1 MVLKTPEAQET
12 LPRRVVLEIKTSRTG
27 EESPESMKQF
37 LTNLTNLRF
46 RHLLIRKKAIP
57 ISLEMAVIDQVI
69 HFYITAPAE
78 YQAFIES
85 QLVSQYPK
93 ASIQRVKDYLPDLMK
108 AGNLSFGQLKLEHDY
123 YYPIRTYADFK
134 DVDPLSSVIAALSK
148 NLPLDRVCIQFM
160 LYPVS
165 DKWQKSGKSV
175 ATSKTTDS
183 SGASSTNPYGKIIEE
198 KVAYAGFRVGIRLV
212 VSGETKS
219 RSQQYLLEIAN
230 TFSSFNNP
238 SGNGLRLRRPYLW
251 QIDRLRSVMVSRS
264 RFFTPTHQYLNVNEL
279 ATLFHF
285 PTMKLATIPNISWHQ
300 VILSDAPENL
310 PVAEGMDEEQKA
322 DTNFFARTQFRNK
335 PTVFGIKTKDRRR
348 HFYAI
353 GKTGTGK
360 STLIANM
367 AINDMRQ
374 RRGFCIID
382 PHGDLCETVMDYVP
396 SYRVNDVIYLDPS
409 EKEYAFNLN
418 PFEVKDE
425 AQKELTISG
434 IVAIFQKI
442 FADSWGPRLEY
453 ILRNTL
459 QSVIEMPD
467 ATLLM
472 VPEALANPAFRRKM
486 IGHLTDPI
494 LRSFWLNEFEQMT
507 DKLRIEAI
515 SPIQNKVGQFISST
529 VIRNIIKNP
538 KSTIDLQKVMDEG
551 KIVLMNLSQG
561 KLGEDNAALLGAM
574 FITKFQ
580 LAAMNR
586 VYLAEDERKDF
597 YLYVDEFQ
605 NFATSSFIKIL
616 SEARKYRLNLLLAN
630 QYIGQ
635 IPEDVRLAI
644 FGNCGTMMSFLVGA
658 GDSPYLAKEF
668 SERFKEED
676 ILALANY
683 QAMTKMMIDGR
694 TSPPFMCYT
703 LPLPMSRTQNREK
716 VIKASKERYMKPVKK
731 EVVEIP
737 QPGAPTDKKPE
748 VKTDAQPKTDTPKD
762 AAPKQEAKAT
772 PAPADVKPQTAAT
785 DKTPEN
791 TPAPVQTEAKPE
803 EKKEQVH
810 TDTKKPEQSSPQPQN
825 QPKPEQKQQQ
835 QAKGNNQHQQ
845 KHGQPKQ
852 GGQQPHQQKGNNN
865 QPKQQSQGNKPH
877 EEKSTQPHVAPQE
890 QKTAPPQPQK
900 GTSLYDH

>member
-1 MVLKTPEAQET
+1 
-12 LPRRVVLEIKTSRTG
+12 
-27 EESPESMKQF
+27 MKQF
-37 LTNLTNLRF
+37 LTNLSNLRF
-46 RHLLIRKKAIP
+46 RHLLVRKKSIP
-57 ISLEMAVIDQVI
+57 ITLEMAVLDQSI
-69 HFYITAPAE
+69 HFYITAPSE
-78 YQAFIES
+78 YQSFIES

-93 ASIQRVKDYLPDLMK
+93 ASIQRVKDYLPEMM
-108 AGNLSFGQLKLEHDY
+108 ASSNLSLGQLKLEHDY
-123 YYPIRTYADFK
+123 YYPIRTFADFK

-148 NLPLDRVCIQFM
+148 NQIGDKVSIQYL
-160 LYPVS
+160 LYPVG
-165 DKWQKSGKSV
+165 DAWQKSGKSV
-175 ATSKTTDS
+175 ASSKTTDS
-183 SGASSTNPYGKIIEE
+183 SGATSSNPYAKMIEE
-198 KVAYAGFRVGIRLV
+198 KVAYAGFRVGIRLA
-212 VSGETKS
+212 VSSETKA
-219 RSQQYLLEIAN
+219 RSMQYLLEIAN

-238 SGNGLRLRRPYLW
+238 SGNGLRLKKPYLW
-251 QIDRLRSVMVSRS
+251 QVDRLKGVMARRS
-264 RFFTPTHQYLNVNEL
+264 RYFVPTHQYLNVNEL
-279 ATLFHF
+279 ATLFHL
-285 PTMKLATIPNISWHQ
+285 PTEKLSTIPNISWQH

-310 PVAEGMDEEQKA
+310 PVAEGMNEEEKLE
-322 DTNFFARTQFRNK
+322 TNFFARTQFRNK

-348 HFYAI
+348 HFYVI

-367 AINDMRQ
+367 AINDLRQ

-409 EKEYAFNLN
+409 EKDYAFNLN

-434 IVAIFQKI
+434 IVAIFKKI
-442 FADSWGPRLEY
+442 FAESWGPRLEY

-459 QSVIEMPD
+459 QSVIEVPD

-472 VPEALANPAFRRKM
+472 VPEVLSNPAARRKM
-486 IGHLTDPI
+486 VSYLSDPI
-494 LRSFWLNEFEQMT
+494 LISFWNNEFEQMT

-515 SPIQNKVGQFISST
+515 SPIQNKVGQFVSST

-538 KSTIDLQKVMDEG
+538 KSTIDLQKIMDEG

-635 IPEDVRLAI
+635 IPEEVRLAI
-644 FGNCGTMMSFLVGA
+644 FGNCGTMMTFLVGA

-668 SERFKEED
+668 AERFKEED

-694 TSPPFMCYT
+694 TSSPFMCYT

-716 VIKASKERYMKPVKK
+716 VIKASKERYMKPVKTENVESKHEESKRLAK
-731 EVVEIP
+731 EADSKVES
-737 QPGAPTDKKPE
+737 
-748 VKTDAQPKTDTPKD
+748 V
-762 AAPKQEAKAT
+762 
-772 PAPADVKPQTAAT
+772 
-785 DKTPEN
+785 
-791 TPAPVQTEAKPE
+791 
-803 EKKEQVH
+803 EKKE
-810 TDTKKPEQSSPQPQN
+810 EAAAPQPKKEGQEHRAQEN
-825 QPKPEQKQQQ
+825 KGHETKGSTPHHEKP
-835 QAKGNNQHQQ
+835 
-845 KHGQPKQ
+845 
-852 GGQQPHQQKGNNN
+852 
-865 QPKQQSQGNKPH
+865 NKPH
-877 EEKSTQPHVAPQE
+877 EGKKESQKEHSQPSQTPEKGKSVY
-890 QKTAPPQPQK
+890 
-900 GTSLYDH
+900 TS